1 LKISQYLKNQ
11 YNQNFAVFQYVFEVI
26 WSIIENFIHQGW
38 KNQG

>member
-1 LKISQYLKNQ
+1 V
-11 YNQNFAVFQYVFEVI
+11 VFQYVFEVI